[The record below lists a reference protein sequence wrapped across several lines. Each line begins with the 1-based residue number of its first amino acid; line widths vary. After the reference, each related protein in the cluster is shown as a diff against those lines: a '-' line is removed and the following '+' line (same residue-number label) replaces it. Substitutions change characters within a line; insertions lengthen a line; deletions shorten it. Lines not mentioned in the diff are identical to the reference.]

1 MTGGSSRSLYVRC
14 MTWSAAV
21 DGEGAGCVLP
31 IVQGLSRWHKA
42 TAGQR
47 ADPEERF
54 WERRECEGEDAPL
67 AHHREASPA
76 RGTGK
81 TLLPAEVVPLLPFC
95 GHKKR
100 GSMTAPPKRLQWS
113 KITLRRLPT

>member
-1 MTGGSSRSLYVRC
+1 MCSSDRPGAFQVAQGNRG
-14 MTWSAAV
+14 TEGQTRKNV
-21 DGEGAGCVLP
+21 FGRGE
-31 IVQGLSRWHKA
+31 
-42 TAGQR
+42 
-47 ADPEERF
+47 
-54 WERRECEGEDAPL
+54 ECEGEDAPL